1 MVPSAGMDDGHRHC
15 PNDHVEDCGEGEVG
29 FSLGPIPSYVG
40 ILSTFSS
47 CVAAVVLVAVYN
59 YKARRTRDYGTAP
72 GIVTFIATADFII
85 AAAYLAENVSMLSSL
100 NQTDHLKCEFF
111 YITCEITVFVI
122 TCAKM
127 SSFFWTMTLAF
138 HLFAKASKSRAY
150 NPDKLMPF
158 YHIVGWGVPVV
169 TGFLLLYF
177 GKLGYA
183 AFIGAVWCAP
193 KDHDLPSA
201 HYLPVVVKLPE
212 ITGYILIF
220 ILFGA
225 TQLYIYR
232 QVSSLLGLPRMH
244 II

>member
-1 MVPSAGMDDGHRHC
+1 MDDGHRHC

-59 YKARRTRDYGTAP
+59 YKARRTREYGTAP
-72 GIVTFIATADFII
+72 GIVTFIATADFFI
-85 AAAYLAENVSMLSSL
+85 AAAYLAENVSVLSSFD
-100 NQTDHLKCEFF
+100 QTDPLKCDIFH
-111 YITCEITVFVI
+111 ITCEITVFVI

-138 HLFAKASKSRAY
+138 HLFAKASGSRAY
-150 NPDKLMPF
+150 NSYKLMPF

-169 TGFLLLYF
+169 IGYLLLYF

-183 AFIGAVWCAP
+183 PFIGAVWCYLEAP

-201 HYLPVVVKLPE
+201 LPAAVVVKLPE
-212 ITGYILIF
+212 IIGYILIF

>member
-1 MVPSAGMDDGHRHC
+1 MDDGHRHC
-15 PNDHVEDCGEGEVG
+15 PNDHVKNCGEGEVG
-29 FSLGPIPSYVG
+29 FSLGLIPWYVG

-59 YKARRTRDYGTAP
+59 YKARRTREYGTAL
-72 GIVTFIATADFII
+72 GIVTFIATADFFI
-85 AAAYLAENVSMLSSL
+85 AAAYLAENVSVLSSF
-100 NQTDHLKCEFF
+100 NQTDPLKCDIF
-111 YITCEITVFVI
+111 YNTYEITIFVM

-138 HLFAKASKSRAY
+138 HLFAKASRSRVY
-150 NPDKLMPF
+150 NSYKLMPF

-169 TGFLLLYF
+169 IGFLLLYF

-183 AFIGAVWCAP
+183 PFIGAVWCYLEAP
-193 KDHDLPSA
+193 KDHDSHHLPA
-201 HYLPVVVKLPE
+201 AVVVKLPE

-220 ILFGA
+220 ILFAA
-225 TQLYIYR
+225 TRLYIYR

-244 II
+244 IL